1 MLKTEIIKEKLVEK
15 SGQIK
20 KEFYVRQLGIFG
32 SYVRDEQ
39 TEDSDID
46 ILVDFE
52 KGHKDFFNY
61 MKLKEYLERI
71 LGTEVDL
78 VLKDAVKPRLKEIIS
93 KEVSYV

>member
-1 MLKTEIIKEKLVEK
+1 MLKTEIIKEKLLEK
-15 SGQIK
+15 TDQIR

-32 SYVRDEQ
+32 SYVREEQ

-61 MKLKEYLERI
+61 MKRKIYLESV
-71 LGTEVDL
+71 LGREVDL
-78 VLKDAVKPRLKEIIS
+78 VMKDAVKPRLKEIIS
-93 KEVSYV
+93 REVSYV

>member
-1 MLKTEIIKEKLVEK
+1 MLKTEIIKEKLLEK
-15 SGQIK
+15 TDQIR

-32 SYVRDEQ
+32 SYVREEQ

-61 MKLKEYLERI
+61 MKLKIYLESV
-71 LGTEVDL
+71 LGREVDL
-78 VLKDAVKPRLKEIIS
+78 VMKDAVKPRLKEIIS
-93 KEVSYV
+93 REVSYV

>member
-15 SGQIK
+15 SDQIK
-20 KEFYVRQLGIFG
+20 QEFYVRQLGLFG

-61 MKLKEYLERI
+61 MKLKDYLERV
-71 LGTEVDL
+71 LGREVDL
-78 VLKDAVKPRLKEIIS
+78 VMKDAVKPRLKDIIS

>member
-1 MLKTEIIKEKLVEK
+1 MLKTENIKEKLGEK

-20 KEFYVRQLGIFG
+20 QEFYVRQLGLFG

-61 MKLKEYLERI
+61 MKLKDYLEQV
-71 LGTEVDL
+71 LGREVDL
-78 VLKDAVKPRLKEIIS
+78 VMKDAVKPRLREIIS

>member
-20 KEFYVRQLGIFG
+20 KEFYVQQLGIFG

-61 MKLKEYLERI
+61 MKLKVYLEEV
-71 LGTEVDL
+71 LGREVDL
-78 VLKDAVKPRLKEIIS
+78 VMKDAVKPRLREIIS

>member
-61 MKLKEYLERI
+61 MKLKDYLERV